1 MNTRSLTLFA
11 LTCLLFLIL
20 QHDFLSLTTWA
31 TIFTSSADIG
41 VVVIGVTYLM
51 IAGEFDLS
59 VGSNLALSGMIF
71 AYTSSIQSPSLLSL
85 VLALGTG
92 SLIGLINGLLTL
104 TLNIPSFIVT
114 LSMMLA
120 CRGLVL
126 LLSNGFPIFI
136 EQPNTVMSLLGADVS
151 HGILMSFVWFIMIG
165 FYLHFVIKMTKSGNH
180 LQATGLNTRIAKTM
194 GIHTSKV
201 KLLAFVIC
209 GALAALAGVMQVG
222 HLNSLSPTA
231 GEQYELYAIAAAV
244 IGGNSLKGG
253 TGSIL
258 GAMLGILLINVIDTG
273 LIQAG
278 VSIYW
283 YRMFLAVLLI
293 ATATLNLK
301 SQTITFKHKQRRAN
315 ANAH

>member
-1 MNTRSLTLFA
+1 MNLRSFILFFF
-11 LTCLLFLIL
+11 TCIIFLIL
-20 QHDFLSLTTWA
+20 QHDFLSLPTWA
-31 TIFTSSADIG
+31 TIFNSSADIG
-41 VVVIGVTYLM
+41 IVVIGVTFLM

-71 AYTSSIQSPSLLSL
+71 ASLSSAQYSSVLSL
-85 VLALGTG
+85 TLALMTG
-92 SLIGLINGLLTL
+92 SLIGLLNGILTL
-104 TLNIPSFIVT
+104 ALNIPSFIVT

-126 LLSNGFPIFI
+126 LLTNGFPIFI
-136 EQPNTVMSLLGADVS
+136 EQPNIVMTWLGGDLS
-151 HGILMSFVWFIMIG
+151 HGVLMSFLWFIVIG
-165 FYLHFVIKMTKSGNH
+165 IYLNFVVKMTKTGNH
-180 LQATGLNTRIAKTM
+180 LQATGFDTRIAQSI
-194 GIHTSKV
+194 GIHTSKI
-201 KLLAFVIC
+201 KLLAFVIG
-209 GALAALAGVMQVG
+209 GALAALAGVMQVS

-253 TGSIL
+253 TGNII

-283 YRMFLAVLLI
+283 YRMFLAILLI
-293 ATATLNLK
+293 TTATLNLK
-301 SQTITFKHKQRRAN
+301 SQSITFKFKRREAIAN
-315 ANAH
+315 A

>member
-1 MNTRSLTLFA
+1 MNRRSIILFL
-11 LTCLLFLIL
+11 LTCTLFLIL
-20 QHDFLSLTTWA
+20 QHDFFSLSTWA

-41 VVVIGVTYLM
+41 VIVIGVTFLM

-71 AYTSSIQSPSLLSL
+71 ASLSTAQSSSLLSL
-85 VLALGTG
+85 ALALMTG
-92 SLIGLINGLLTL
+92 SFIGFINGFLTL
-104 TLNIPSFIVT
+104 ALNIPSFIVT

-126 LLSNGFPIFI
+126 LLTNGFPIFI
-136 EQPNTVMSLLGADVS
+136 EQPNTVMTWFGADLG
-151 HGILMSFVWFIMIG
+151 HGMLMSIAWFIAIG
-165 FYLHFVIKMTKSGNH
+165 FYLNFIVNKTKTGNH
-180 LQATGLNTRIAKTM
+180 LQATGLDTRVAKTM
-194 GIHTSKV
+194 GINTTKI
-201 KLLAFVIC
+201 KMIAFVTC
-209 GALAALAGVMQVG
+209 GALAALAGVMQIS

-258 GAMLGILLINVIDTG
+258 GAMLGIVLINVIDTG

-283 YRMFLAVLLI
+283 YRMFLAILLI

-301 SQTITFKHKQRRAN
+301 SSANTFKLKQREAKAN
-315 ANAH
+315 V